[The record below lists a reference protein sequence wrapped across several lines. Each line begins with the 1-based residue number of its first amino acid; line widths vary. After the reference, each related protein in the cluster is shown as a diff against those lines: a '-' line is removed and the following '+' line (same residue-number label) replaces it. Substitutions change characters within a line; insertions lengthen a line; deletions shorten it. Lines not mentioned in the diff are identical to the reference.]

1 MYSQAITQSCIVFI
15 FLTIFFFSYV
25 SNIEKE
31 EYQYQLEKIVD
42 DFFKE
47 INIIPVPEDKK
58 EIFKIIFYGTVDEA
72 EDDIEDQTKET
83 SELIDQLN
91 RKIIQQSYII
101 VSIYVIMSIIF
112 LYILHKFG
120 DRFSMVNNFK
130 EGFFILFFIFIVEI
144 VFLNV
149 IAKNYIAS
157 NLNVVK
163 QIVATVVIE
172 YINNRKN
179 NIINK

>member
-31 EYQYQLEKIVD
+31 EYQKQLEKIVD

-47 INIIPVPEDKK
+47 INIRPMPDDKK
-58 EIFKIIFYGTVDEA
+58 KIFNIIFYGTIDES
-72 EDDIEDQTKET
+72 EDEIEDQTKET
-83 SELIDQLN
+83 NTLIDKLN
-91 RKIIQQSYII
+91 QKIIEQSYII
-101 VSIYVIMSIIF
+101 VGIYIVMSMIF

-120 DRFSMVNNFK
+120 ECFSIADNLK

-144 VFLNV
+144 SFLNI
-149 IAKNYIAS
+149 IAKNYMAS

-163 QIVATVVIE
+163 QIVATVVID
-172 YINNRKN
+172 YVNNRKK
-179 NIINK
+179 IIL